1 MSEDKDKNIA
11 DGSSFFTEN
20 NVFKRKEN
28 IYLIKVFALSL
39 LLFFIIGG
47 GNSSTTYFL
56 SLISAV
62 LIINGYSKVKKENS

>member
-1 MSEDKDKNIA
+1 MNEDKNIT

-28 IYLIKVFALSL
+28 IYLIKVFGLSV
-39 LLFFIIGG
+39 LLFFIVGG
-47 GNSSTTYFL
+47 GSNTTAYFL
-56 SLISAV
+56 SLIASV